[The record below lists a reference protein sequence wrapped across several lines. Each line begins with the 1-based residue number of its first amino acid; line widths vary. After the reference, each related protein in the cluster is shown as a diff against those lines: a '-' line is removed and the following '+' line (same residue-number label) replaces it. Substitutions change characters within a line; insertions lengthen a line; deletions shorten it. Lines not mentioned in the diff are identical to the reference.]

1 MDHAFLASKHNKNIW
16 SYFQITRYNKIGSI
30 YRLFFNLYMIEF
42 DTQAFTRAMQYI
54 GNPSNEERKKKSP
67 PFCTILYI
75 EKDMSSIVILM
86 SKKKSGQGR
95 LNSNASSMQCFQ
107 QKKLLTRGILPLI

>member
-1 MDHAFLASKHNKNIW
+1 
-16 SYFQITRYNKIGSI
+16 
-30 YRLFFNLYMIEF
+30 
-42 DTQAFTRAMQYI
+42 MQYI

-75 EKDMSSIVILM
+75 EKDSIVILM
-86 SKKKSGQGR
+86 SKKESGQGR